1 MRVKVVI
8 YFFILLMCVLR
19 SASRRRRRR
28 QSCSRVDCVVHSWSS
43 WSPCSAKR
51 CGQAGTQER
60 RRTVHLPPICGGTAC
75 PSLVDIVPCQG
86 NAPADCQLSSW
97 SSWSTCSLPCGGT
110 QTSSRYVV
118 TKEQCGG
125 VPCNSTLRKTR
136 ACKVARCFNQGTLVG
151 GHCSCLSGYFGG
163 CCEHNSK

>member
-1 MRVKVVI
+1 
-8 YFFILLMCVLR
+8 MCVLR

-51 CGQAGTQER
+51 CGQPGTQER

-125 VPCNSTLRKTR
+125 VPFSVVVIFVLFF
-136 ACKVARCFNQGTLVG
+136 CFLLVSPFVLFFV
-151 GHCSCLSGYFGG
+151 CMSFSLMSSFLSAL
-163 CCEHNSK
+163 

>member
-1 MRVKVVI
+1 MRVKVII

-43 WSPCSAKR
+43 WSPCSAKQ
-51 CGQAGTQER
+51 CGQPGTQER

-86 NAPADCQLSSW
+86 NTPADCQLSPW
-97 SSWSTCSLPCGGT
+97 SSWSTCSLPCPRGHRPMPREY
-110 QTSSRYVV
+110 TSGLSAF
-118 TKEQCGG
+118 
-125 VPCNSTLRKTR
+125 TLII
-136 ACKVARCFNQGTLVG
+136 LE
-151 GHCSCLSGYFGG
+151 HMLSSLWRDADKLKIRSNKGAMWRGAM
-163 CCEHNSK
+163 